1 MPDIKEIVNPHD
13 RFRQLFQANF
23 RALARYATRR
33 GLSEHDADD
42 LIASIFEVVWRRIDD
57 VPEGDEGILW
67 LYGVAF
73 NQLRNARRS
82 SRRVGRLTSRLSVA
96 TPMPA
101 PLDPEDISVETILSA
116 MRSLSEDDREVLL
129 LFIGEGLAAV
139 QVGTVLGCT
148 EATARSRLFRARTR
162 LAGALGLDSAQR
174 GSSVGHVVGVVNIN
188 EIVDDGSFD
197 DE

>member
-1 MPDIKEIVNPHD
+1 MDSQD
-13 RFRQLFQANF
+13 RFRQLFQDNF

-33 GLSEHDADD
+33 GLSEQDADD

-57 VPEGDEGILW
+57 VPEGDEGVLW

-82 SRRVGRLTSRLSVA
+82 SRRVVRLTSRLSV
-96 TPMPA
+96 TTSMPA

-116 MRSLSEDDREVLL
+116 MKSLNHDDREVLL

-162 LAGALGLDSAQR
+162 LAGVLALDSAQR
-174 GSSVGHVVGVVNIN
+174 GSVAGHVEGVVNVN
-188 EIVDDGSFD
+188 ETIEVRSLT